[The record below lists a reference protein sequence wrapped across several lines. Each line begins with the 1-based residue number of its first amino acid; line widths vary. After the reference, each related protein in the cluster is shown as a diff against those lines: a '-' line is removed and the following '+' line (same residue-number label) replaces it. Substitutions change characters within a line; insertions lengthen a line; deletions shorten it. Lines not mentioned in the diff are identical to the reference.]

1 MLGVVKSDNS
11 IRLSGES
18 SPGTERAEPRGLY
31 EGASTLTGPLVD
43 GNRVGYHEVLSGSER
58 LRLVCLIVLNIV
70 FGLGFVVWLLLPG
83 HLPTPADDVSTVALL
98 SGYLALA
105 MVVCV
110 EAIRVLQTT
119 GLWVF
124 AAAAEDPVPMVPTPG
139 ARVAVLT
146 TIVPSKEP
154 VELVLHTLRA
164 MKCLEHD
171 GPLDVWILDEG
182 NDPDVRKAAEEIGV
196 KHFSRK
202 GVARWNAESGPFR
215 AKTKAGNHNAWRDG
229 YESQY
234 DVVAQMDPDH
244 VPLPDFLTRTIGYFR
259 DPDVAFVVAPQV
271 YGNHDESWIAHGAAT
286 QSYVF
291 HGVMQRGGNGMG
303 APLLI
308 GTNHLYR
315 PAAFEQVGG
324 YQDSIIEDHLT
335 AMAVYAATNPETENP
350 WRGVY
355 TPDIVAI
362 GEGPTS
368 FTDYFNQQK
377 RWAYG
382 IWEIVGRKSHRVLPH
397 VSVTQRLAFSLLQ
410 LFYPTVAIA
419 WILGNL
425 ATGLYLLGA
434 ATANIDV
441 ATWIPLWLAAM
452 AVSLL
457 TFFWLRRFNL
467 VEHERHELGMVG
479 MVLFLAAIPVYV
491 SAALS
496 FLTGRPLAYAV
507 TAKGDLTSPD
517 RLRTF
522 QPHLIWITGGLIL
535 IFAGMLVGPVLLHPF
550 AALWALVTIVVCAFP
565 IVVYLVT
572 RRKKEKRAATS
583 AA

>member
-1 MLGVVKSDNS
+1 MPISGDGTGPL
-11 IRLSGES
+11 IQPGES
-18 SPGTERAEPRGLY
+18 DPSGSAGLY
-31 EGASTLTGPLVD
+31 ADASSLTGPLVEGD
-43 GNRVGYHEVLSGSER
+43 RVGYREVMSSGER
-58 LRLVCLIVLNIV
+58 LRLGCLIVLNIV
-70 FGLGFVVWLLLPG
+70 FGLGFVVWLLLPS
-83 HLPTPADDVSTVALL
+83 HLPTPADDLSTVALL

-105 MVVCV
+105 MVVIV
-110 EAIRVLQTT
+110 EVIRVVQTSA
-119 GLWVF
+119 LWIF
-124 AAAAEDPVPMVPTPG
+124 AAAAEDPVPMVPEPG
-139 ARVAVLT
+139 SRVAVLT

-154 VELVLHTLRA
+154 VELVLGTLRA
-164 MKCLEHD
+164 MKRLEHD
-171 GPLDVWILDEG
+171 GPLDVWLLDEG
-182 NDPDVRKAAEEIGV
+182 NDPSVRRAVEAIGV

-202 GVARWNAESGPFR
+202 GVARWNTESGAFR

-234 DVVAQMDPDH
+234 DIVAQMDPDH

-315 PAAFEQVGG
+315 AAAFAQIGG

-335 AMAVYAATNPETENP
+335 AMAVYAATNPESGHR

-382 IWEIVGRKSHRVLPH
+382 IWEIIGRKDHRVLSR
-397 VSVTQRLAFSLLQ
+397 VSWVQRLSFSMLQ

-441 ATWIPLWLAAM
+441 TTWIPLWFAAIS
-452 AVSLL
+452 VSLL

-467 VEHERHELGMVG
+467 VEHERRELGMAG

-496 FLTGRPLAYAV
+496 FVTGRPLAYAV

-522 QPHLIWITGGLIL
+522 QPHLLWISGGLVL
-535 IFAGMLVGPVLLHPF
+535 IFAGMLVGPVLIHPYAVF
-550 AALWALVTIVVCAFP
+550 WALVTMVVAGFP
-565 IVVYLVT
+565 IVVYLVS
-572 RRKKEKRAATS
+572 RRKRRKQAT
-583 AA
+583 APAV

>member
-1 MLGVVKSDNS
+1 MPISGNRRNRDGQPANRYPPSLADSYRNAS
-11 IRLSGES
+11 RL
-18 SPGTERAEPRGLY
+18 A
-31 EGASTLTGPLVD
+31 GPLVD
-43 GNRVGYHEVLSGSER
+43 SGRVTYHEVMSRTER
-58 LRLVCLIVLNIV
+58 FWLACLIVLNFV
-70 FGLGFVVWLLLPG
+70 FGLGFVVWLLLPS
-83 HLPTPADDVSTVALL
+83 HLPTPSDDMSMVVLM
-98 SGYLALA
+98 SGYLALT
-105 MVVCV
+105 MVVGV
-110 EAIRVLQTT
+110 ELIRVLQTSA
-119 GLWVF
+119 LWVF
-124 AAAAEDPVPMVPTPG
+124 AAAAKDPVPMVPERG

-154 VELVLHTLRA
+154 LALVMSTLRA
-164 MKCLEHD
+164 MKNLEHD
-171 GPLDVWILDEG
+171 GRLDVWLLDEG
-182 NDPDVRKAAEEIGV
+182 NNPAVREAAEGIGV

-202 GVARWNAESGPFR
+202 GVARWNTESGPFK
-215 AKTKAGNHNAWRDG
+215 AKTKAGNHNAWRDQ

-244 VPLPDFLTRTIGYFR
+244 VPLPDFLTRTLGYFR
-259 DPDVAFVVAPQV
+259 DPDIAFVVAPQV
-271 YGNHDESWIAHGAAT
+271 YGNTDESWIAHGAAT
-286 QSYVF
+286 QAYVF

-315 PAAFEQVGG
+315 PAALAQIGG

-335 AMAVYAATNPETENP
+335 AMTVYAAVNPGTDQR

-355 TPDIVAI
+355 TPDIVAV

-397 VSVTQRLAFSLLQ
+397 VNLRQRLAFSLLQ

-434 ATANIDV
+434 ATANINV
-441 ATWIPLWLAAM
+441 KTWIPLWLAAIS
-452 AVSLL
+452 VSLL

-467 VEHERHELGMVG
+467 VEHERREFGMAG
-479 MVLFLAAIPVYV
+479 MMLFLAAIPIYV

-496 FLTGRPLAYAV
+496 FVTGRPLAYAV

-522 QPHLIWITGGLIL
+522 EPHLVWISGGLIL
-535 IFAGMLVGPVLLHPF
+535 ILAGILIGPILVHPL
-550 AALWALVTIVVCAFP
+550 AVLWALVTIVVAAFP
-565 IVVYLVT
+565 IVAYLVS
-572 RRKKEKRAATS
+572 RRKRRTRVAAPT
-583 AA
+583 A